1 MGVLPDISFPGM
13 IDISEIGEDA
23 LDNALPWDTIR
34 PVLHRKGGQIKRFIT
49 QLEKMHD
56 TRVLTNADYQYRLN
70 QIKKIE
76 ENRQQSLVSLN
87 EKQRKQQQSEF
98 DDWQLTLENT
108 RREAKGLKKITS
120 LEELDDTERKESSSD
135 DPYLMEGAY
144 ILSDFINLSD
154 KQVAQQL

>member
-1 MGVLPDISFPGM
+1 M
-13 IDISEIGEDA
+13 IDINEIGEDA

-34 PVLHRKGGQIKRFIT
+34 PVLHRKGGQVKRFVT

-56 TRVLTNADYQYRLN
+56 ARVLKNADYQYRLD

-76 ENRQQSLVSLN
+76 ENRQQILVSLN
-87 EKQRKQQQSEF
+87 EKQRKQQQQEF

-108 RREAKGLKKITS
+108 RRKAKGLETISTLS
-120 LEELDDTERKESSSD
+120 ELDDTERKENSSD

-144 ILSDFINLSD
+144 ILTDFISLSD